1 MKANALV
8 ESLRNTAVE
17 LMNTASELETKYVV
31 TPRSNPQEFKLVIPL
46 GMFAGT
52 AIDTLNLKS
61 PPNVA
66 YVGECRMGGVDYSSV
81 RILVR
86 EPFDID
92 IAQWELVGDN
102 TLVWSE

>member
-1 MKANALV
+1 MKKNAIV

-17 LMNTASELETKYVV
+17 LMNTADELEDKYTV
-31 TPRSNPQEFKLVIPL
+31 TPRSNPQEFTLVIPL

-52 AIDTLNLKS
+52 AIDTLNLIKE
-61 PPNVA
+61 PNVA
-66 YVGECRMGGVDYSSV
+66 HIGECRMGGVDYSSV